1 MSQAHPFD
9 YSNKRVVITGAFSGV
24 GAALLDVLAELGGPE
39 VIVLDLK
46 RPEGPNSAF
55 IETNMGRVASVA
67 AAIDAIDGPI
77 DVLFNNAGIA
87 ATHPVED
94 VMAVN
99 WLGLRQLS
107 EGLLPQ
113 IKQDGAIANTA
124 SIAGGQWP
132 GHLQEVLECISI
144 ESPEELFGWCGDHKD
159 LVGDGYAFSKECVQ
173 VYTMKSAK
181 DTLVKKVRTNS
192 VCPAPIDTPLLPD
205 FNKTMTEKTINW
217 TIDQA
222 GGTIATPRDIAMTL
236 AFLGADAARYVNGVN
251 LNVDNGFSAF
261 MTTGQVDFSGLA

>member
-1 MSQAHPFD
+1 MSHPFD
-9 YSNKRVVITGAFSGV
+9 YSNKRVVLTGAYSGV

-39 VIVLDLK
+39 VIALDIK
-46 RPEGPNSAF
+46 QPEGKISQF
-55 IETNMGRVASVA
+55 IETNMGKEDSVA

-113 IKQDGAIANTA
+113 IVKDGAIANTA

-132 GHLQEVLECISI
+132 GHLQDVLDCIAI
-144 ESPEELFGWCGDHKD
+144 EDRAEFGGWCIEHKE
-159 LVGDGYAFSKECVQ
+159 LIGDGYAFSKECVQ
-173 VYTMKSAK
+173 VYTMKSARA
-181 DTLVKKVRTNS
+181 TLASQVRTNS

-205 FNKTMTEKTINW
+205 FNKTMSEKTMNW
-217 TIDQA
+217 TIDQI
-222 GGTIATPRDIAMTL
+222 GGTIASPRDIAMTL
-236 AFLGADAARYVNGVN
+236 AFIGSDGSRYVNGVN
-251 LNVDNGFSAF
+251 LNVDMGFNAF
-261 MTTGQVDFSGLA
+261 MTTGQLDFSGLA

>member
-1 MSQAHPFD
+1 MSHPFD
-9 YSNKRVVITGAFSGV
+9 YSNKRVVLTGAFSGV

-39 VIVLDLK
+39 VITLDIK
-46 RPEGPNSAF
+46 QPEGPHARF
-55 IETNMGRVASVA
+55 IETNMGKASSVA
-67 AAIDAIDGPI
+67 AAIDQIEGPI

-113 IKQDGAIANTA
+113 IKEDGAIANTA

-132 GHLQEVLECISI
+132 AHLQDVLDCIAI
-144 ESPEELFGWCGDHKD
+144 ESPDELFGWCRDHAE

-181 DTLVKKVRTNS
+181 QTLAHKVRTNS

-205 FNKTMTEKTINW
+205 FQKTMTEKTINW
-217 TIDQA
+217 TVDSI
-222 GGTIATPRDIAMTL
+222 GGTIATPRDIAMSL
-236 AFLGADAARYVNGVN
+236 AFLGADASRYVNGVN
-251 LNVDNGFSAF
+251 LNVDMGFNAF
-261 MTTGQVDFSGLA
+261 MTTGQIDFSGLA

>member
-1 MSQAHPFD
+1 MSHCFD
-9 YSNKRVVITGAFSGV
+9 YSNKRIVVTGAYSGV
-24 GAALLDVLAELGGPE
+24 GAALLDVLSELGGPE
-39 VIVLDLK
+39 VIALDLK
-46 RPEGPNSAF
+46 EPEGRIDRF
-55 IETNMGRVASVA
+55 IETNMGKASSVQ
-67 AAIDAIDGPI
+67 AAIEAIDGPV

-107 EGLLPQ
+107 EGLLPK
-113 IKQDGAIANTA
+113 IREGGAIANTA

-132 GHLQEVLECISI
+132 GHLQEVLDCISI
-144 ESPEELFGWCGDHKD
+144 EGSEELFGWCRDHAE

-173 VYTMKSAK
+173 VYTMKSARA
-181 DTLVKKVRTNS
+181 TLERNVRTNS

-205 FNKTMTEKTINW
+205 FNKTMTEKTMNW
-217 TIDQA
+217 TIDQI

-236 AFLGADAARYVNGVN
+236 AFLGSDASGYVNGVN
-251 LNVDNGFSAF
+251 LNVDMGFNAF
-261 MTTGQVDFSGLA
+261 MTTGQLDFSGLA

>member
-1 MSQAHPFD
+1 MSHPYD
-9 YSNKRVVITGAFSGV
+9 YSNKRVVITGAYSGV
-24 GAALLDVLAELGGPE
+24 GAALLDVLAELGASE
-39 VIVLDLK
+39 VIALDIK
-46 RPEGPNSAF
+46 RPEGPISEF
-55 IETNMGRVASVA
+55 IETNMGKESSVA

-113 IKQDGAIANTA
+113 IKDGGAIANTA

-144 ESPEELFGWCGDHKD
+144 ETKEELFGWCRDHAE

-181 DTLVKKVRTNS
+181 DTLAHNVRTNS

-205 FNKTMTEKTINW
+205 FNKTMTEKTMNW

-222 GGTIATPRDIAMTL
+222 GGTIASPRDIAMSL
-236 AFLGADAARYVNGVN
+236 SFFGAEASRYVNGVN
-251 LNVDNGFSAF
+251 LNVDMGFSAF

>member
-1 MSQAHPFD
+1 MSHCFD
-9 YSNKRVVITGAFSGV
+9 YSGKRVVLTGAFSGV
-24 GAALLDVLAELGGPE
+24 GAALLDVLAELGRPE
-39 VIVLDLK
+39 VIALDIK
-46 RPEGPNSAF
+46 APEGPHASF
-55 IETNMGRVASVA
+55 IETNMGKASSVA
-67 AAIDAIDGPI
+67 AAIAAIDGPV

-107 EGLLPQ
+107 EGLLPK
-113 IKQDGAIANTA
+113 IREGGAIANTA

-132 GHLQEVLECISI
+132 GHLPEVLECIGI
-144 ESPEELFGWCGDHKD
+144 EEPEALFGWCRDHAD

-181 DTLVKKVRTNS
+181 DTLARNVRTNS

-205 FNKTMTEKTINW
+205 FNKTMTEKTMNW
-217 TIDQA
+217 TVEQI
-222 GGTIATPRDIAMTL
+222 GGTIATPRDIAMSL
-236 AFLGADAARYVNGVN
+236 AFLGSEASGYVNGVN
-251 LNVDNGFSAF
+251 LNVDMGFNAF
-261 MTTGQVDFSGLA
+261 MTTGQLDFSGLA

>member
-1 MSQAHPFD
+1 MSHPFD
-9 YSNKRVVITGAFSGV
+9 YSNKRVVLTGAFSGV

-39 VIVLDLK
+39 VITLDIK
-46 RPEGPNSAF
+46 QPEGPHSRF
-55 IETNMGRVASVA
+55 IETNMGKASSVD
-67 AAIDAIDGPI
+67 AAIEQIEGPI

-113 IKQDGAIANTA
+113 IKEDGAIANTA

-132 GHLQEVLECISI
+132 AHLQDVLECIAI
-144 ESPEELFGWCGDHKD
+144 ESPEELYGWCRDHAE

-181 DTLVKKVRTNS
+181 QTLAHKVRTNS

-205 FNKTMTEKTINW
+205 FQKTMTEKTINW
-217 TIDQA
+217 TVDSI
-222 GGTIATPRDIAMTL
+222 GGTMATPRDIAMSL
-236 AFLGADAARYVNGVN
+236 AFLGADASRYVNGVN
-251 LNVDNGFSAF
+251 LNVDMGFNAF
-261 MTTGQVDFSGLA
+261 MTTGQIDFSGLA

>member
-1 MSQAHPFD
+1 MSHPYD
-9 YSNKRVVITGAFSGV
+9 YSNKSIVITGAFSGV
-24 GAALLDVLAELGGPE
+24 GAALLDIIAELGATD
-39 VIVLDLK
+39 VTVLDIK
-46 RPEGPNSAF
+46 KPEGPHSRF
-55 IETNMGRVASVA
+55 IETNMGKASSVA

-77 DVLFNNAGIA
+77 DTLFNNAGIA

-107 EGLLPQ
+107 EGLLPK
-113 IKQDGAIANTA
+113 IKADGAIANTA

-132 GHLQEVLECISI
+132 GHLQEVLECIAI
-144 ESPEELFGWCGDHKD
+144 ENEEELYGWCRDHAE

-181 DTLVKKVRTNS
+181 DSLARQVRTNS

-205 FNKTMTEKTINW
+205 FNKTMTEKTMNW
-217 TIDQA
+217 TVDQI
-222 GGTIATPRDIAMTL
+222 GGTIATPRDIAMAL
-236 AFLGADAARYVNGVN
+236 SFLGSEASRYVNGVN
-251 LNVDNGFSAF
+251 LNVDMGFNAF
-261 MTTGQVDFSGLA
+261 MTTGQIDFSALA

>member
-1 MSQAHPFD
+1 MSHCFD
-9 YSNKRVVITGAFSGV
+9 YSGKRVVITGAYSGV
-24 GAALLDVLAELGGPE
+24 GAALLDVLSELGGPE
-39 VIVLDLK
+39 VIALDIQK
-46 RPEGPNSAF
+46 PDGPISQF
-55 IETNMGRVASVA
+55 IQTNMGKADSVD
-67 AAIDAIDGPI
+67 AAIAAIDGPI
-77 DVLFNNAGIA
+77 DALFNNAGIA

-107 EGLLPQ
+107 EGLLPK
-113 IKQDGAIANTA
+113 IRKDGAIANTA

-144 ESPEELFGWCGDHKD
+144 ESRDELFGWCRDHAE

-181 DTLVKKVRTNS
+181 DSLASHVRTNS

-205 FNKTMTEKTINW
+205 FNKTMTEKTMNW
-217 TIDQA
+217 TIDQI

-236 AFLGADAARYVNGVN
+236 AFIGSDASRYVNGVN
-251 LNVDNGFSAF
+251 LNVDMGFNAF
-261 MTTGQVDFSGLA
+261 MTTGQIDFSGLA

>member
-1 MSQAHPFD
+1 MSHPFD
-9 YSNKRVVITGAFSGV
+9 YSNKRIVVTGAYSGV
-24 GAALLDVLAELGGPE
+24 GAALLEILAELGRPE
-39 VIVLDLK
+39 VIALDLK
-46 RPEGPNSAF
+46 RPDGPITTF
-55 IETNMGRVASVA
+55 IETNMGKEASVA

-107 EGLLPQ
+107 EGLLPK
-113 IKQDGAIANTA
+113 IREDGAIANTA

-144 ESPEELFGWCGDHKD
+144 TSREELFGWCGSHKE

-181 DTLVKKVRTNS
+181 ETLARKVRTNS

-205 FNKTMTEKTINW
+205 FNKTMTEKTMNW
-217 TIDQA
+217 TIDQI

-236 AFLGADAARYVNGVN
+236 AFLGAEASRYVNGVN
-251 LNVDNGFSAF
+251 LNVDLGFNAF
-261 MTTGQVDFSGLA
+261 MTTGQIDFSGLA

>member
-1 MSQAHPFD
+1 MDHCFD
-9 YSNKRVVITGAFSGV
+9 YTDKRVVITGAYSGV
-24 GAALLDVLAELGGPE
+24 GAALLEVLGELG
-39 VIVLDLK
+39 
-46 RPEGPNSAF
+46 RPEILALDIKEPDGPIDRF
-55 IETNMGRVASVA
+55 IKTNMGSAPSVEDAIAS
-67 AAIDAIDGPI
+67 IDGPI

-107 EGLLPQ
+107 EGLLP
-113 IKQDGAIANTA
+113 KLRTGGAIANTA

-132 GHLQEVLECISI
+132 AHLQEVLECVSI
-144 ESPEELFGWCGDHKD
+144 EDPEELFGWCRDHAD

-181 DTLVKKVRTNS
+181 DTLERGVRTNS

-205 FNKTMTEKTINW
+205 FNKTMTEKTMNW
-217 TIDQA
+217 TIDQI
-222 GGTIATPRDIAMTL
+222 GGTIATPRDIAMSL
-236 AFLGADAARYVNGVN
+236 AFLGSEASRYVNGVN
-251 LNVDNGFSAF
+251 LNVDMGFNAF
-261 MTTGQVDFSGLA
+261 ITTGQVDFSGLG

>member
-1 MSQAHPFD
+1 MSHPFD
-9 YSNKRVVITGAFSGV
+9 YSNKRVVLTGAYSGV

-39 VIVLDLK
+39 VIALDIK
-46 RPEGPNSAF
+46 QPEGPTSRF
-55 IETNMGRVASVA
+55 IETNMGNADSVA
-67 AAIDAIDGPI
+67 NAIDAIEGPI

-87 ATHPVED
+87 ATHAVED

-113 IKQDGAIANTA
+113 IKEDGSIANTA

-132 GHLQEVLECISI
+132 GHLQEVLECIAI
-144 ESPEELFGWCGDHKD
+144 EDRGELFGWCTEHKE

-173 VYTMKSAK
+173 VYTMKSARH
-181 DTLVKKVRTNS
+181 TLAKNVRTNS

-205 FNKTMTEKTINW
+205 FNKTMTEKTMNW
-217 TIDQA
+217 TIDQI

-236 AFLGADAARYVNGVN
+236 AFLGSDASRYVNGVN
-251 LNVDNGFSAF
+251 LNVDMGFSAF
-261 MTTGQVDFSGLA
+261 MTTGQLDFSGLA

>member
-1 MSQAHPFD
+1 MSHCFD

-24 GAALLDVLAELGGPE
+24 GAALLDVLSELGGPE
-39 VIVLDLK
+39 VIALDIK
-46 RPEGPNSAF
+46 EPDGRIDRFIEANMGNASSVEAAIAAIEGP
-55 IETNMGRVASVA
+55 V
-67 AAIDAIDGPI
+67 

-107 EGLLPQ
+107 EGLLPK
-113 IKQDGAIANTA
+113 IREEGAIANTA

-132 GHLQEVLECISI
+132 GHLQDVLDCIAI
-144 ESPEELFGWCGDHKD
+144 ESRDELFGWCRDHAD

-181 DTLVKKVRTNS
+181 ETLARKVRTNS

-205 FNKTMTEKTINW
+205 FNKTMSEKTMNW
-217 TIDQA
+217 TIEQI
-222 GGTIATPRDIAMTL
+222 GGTIATPRDIAMSL
-236 AFLGADAARYVNGVN
+236 AFLGSDASRYVNGVN
-251 LNVDNGFSAF
+251 LNVDMGFNAF
-261 MTTGQVDFSGLA
+261 MTTGQLDFSGLA

>member
-1 MSQAHPFD
+1 MSHCFD

-24 GAALLDVLAELGGPE
+24 GAALLDVLAELGRPE

-46 RPEGPNSAF
+46 QPDGPADRF
-55 IETNMGRVASVA
+55 IETNMGDPSSVD
-67 AAIDAIDGPI
+67 AAIAAIDGPV
-77 DVLFNNAGIA
+77 DALFNNAGIA
-87 ATHPVED
+87 ATNSVED

-107 EGLLPQ
+107 EGLLPK
-113 IKQDGAIANTA
+113 IREDGAIANTA

-132 GHLQEVLECISI
+132 GHLQEVLECIAI
-144 ESPEELFGWCGDHKD
+144 ESREDLFGWCREHAE

-173 VYTMKSAK
+173 VYTMKSARE
-181 DTLVKKVRTNS
+181 TLAKQVRTNS

-217 TIDQA
+217 TIDQI

-236 AFLGADAARYVNGVN
+236 AFLGSDASRYVNGVN
-251 LNVDNGFSAF
+251 LNVDMGFNAF
-261 MTTGQVDFSGLA
+261 MTTGQIDFSGLA